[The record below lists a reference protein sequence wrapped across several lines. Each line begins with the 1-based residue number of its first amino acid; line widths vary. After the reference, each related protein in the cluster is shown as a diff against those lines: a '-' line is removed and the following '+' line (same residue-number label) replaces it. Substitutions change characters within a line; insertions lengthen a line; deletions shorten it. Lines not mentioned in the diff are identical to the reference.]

1 MSDHWTRNLVLSGL
15 SQPSLIKSLDSHNR
29 HDGTGLRQGERYYS
43 EGLIARTNTSFE
55 QRKTN
60 YNLSPLAKHK
70 LTTALATLSV
80 HHTTCMN
87 KGRLHANM
95 DESTAHGSHGSVR
108 ASREHARVP
117 EPRMHRW

>member
-70 LTTALATLSV
+70 TNNSTDYTIS
-80 HHTTCMN
+80 TCMN